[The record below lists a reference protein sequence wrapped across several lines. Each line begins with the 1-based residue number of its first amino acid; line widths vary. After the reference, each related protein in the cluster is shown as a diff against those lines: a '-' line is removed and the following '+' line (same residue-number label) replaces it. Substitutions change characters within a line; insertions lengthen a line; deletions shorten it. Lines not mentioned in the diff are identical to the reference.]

1 MASVI
6 TLDAVDSTLDEI
18 HRLAQDGAARDTVV
32 VSVEQRAGRG
42 SRGRTWY
49 SPAGGLWF
57 SQLLRPTEAAA
68 IEVLSLRVGLAV
80 AQAIESLGIAEP
92 VRLKWPNDVLLRDRK
107 LGGILCEARWQGGK
121 LAWVGVGVGLNV
133 RNILPDALGDAA
145 IRLAEVS
152 PAVAPQDLV
161 GPLAQ
166 RIAPLGDL
174 GATLSESELEAYR
187 ARDWLLGRA
196 LAEPL
201 EGIARG
207 ISATGEL
214 LIDTAAG
221 GLRAVRSGTVRA
233 VEADGQ

>member
-18 HRLAQDGAARDTVV
+18 HRRAQEGAPAGTVV

-42 SRGRTWY
+42 SRGRSWH
-49 SPAGGLWF
+49 SPPGGLWF
-57 SQLLRPTEAAA
+57 SQLLRPTEASA

-80 AQAIESLGIAEP
+80 AQAIENLGVAES
-92 VRLKWPNDVLLRDRK
+92 VRLKWPNDILLRDRK

-133 RNILPDALGDAA
+133 LNLLPDALGATA
-145 IRLAEVS
+145 IRLADVS
-152 PAVAPQDLV
+152 PRLAPQDLV
-161 GPLAQ
+161 APLAQ
-166 RIAPLGDL
+166 GIAPLADL
-174 GATLSESELEAYR
+174 GPVLSASELEAYR

-201 EGIARG
+201 EGVARG
-207 ISATGEL
+207 VSPAGEL
-214 LIDTAAG
+214 LIATPG

-233 VEADGQ
+233 EGRRKT